1 MLCGVHPSSCRG
13 ADRGKMERRSILVV
27 DDEPQIVEVIVAY
40 LEREGMLVESAGSI
54 VEAIAALERLHP
66 DLLVLDVTLPDGSGL
81 DVLRTASG
89 RSPRIPTIMLTSR
102 GEEADRIVGLELGA
116 DDYITKPF
124 SPRELVARVRALL
137 RRMGEGGDGTRNDK
151 PAHRT
156 RVGDLEID
164 YSFHEV
170 NVEGEPAALT
180 ATEFQILAV
189 LAENPGE
196 VFTRSHLLD
205 RLGDDCEIYE
215 RTLDRHI
222 NNLRKKIEKDPRNPA
237 YVLTVYGVGYKMRKA

>member
-1 MLCGVHPSSCRG
+1 
-13 ADRGKMERRSILVV
+13 MERRSILVV
-27 DDEPQIVEVIVAY
+27 DDEPQIVEVIAAY

-54 VEAIAALERLHP
+54 AEAIGALERLHP

-81 DVLRTASG
+81 DVLRSASG
-89 RSPRIPTIMLTSR
+89 HNPRIPTIMLTSR

-116 DDYITKPF
+116 DDYVTKPF

-137 RRMGEGGDGTRNDK
+137 RRMGEGADGARNDK
-151 PAHRT
+151 PTHKT

-170 NVEGEPAALT
+170 SVEGVPATLT
-180 ATEFQILAV
+180 ATEFQILAL

-205 RLGDDCEIYE
+205 RLGDDSEIYE